1 MKTKFYILAVIAI
14 MLYCCQ
20 QKDWTGSNENDLETD
35 LDEVSGINDNLLRK
49 WFALNKESDSIIKSA
64 QLIID
69 QQSEQVESYPQDERE
84 YMNTCIEDA
93 QQQLNL
99 LKEKVKFTKQFAGDI
114 KHYDISLQHTID
126 SLEEDYVREKYKL
139 EDALK
144 ELK

>member
-1 MKTKFYILAVIAI
+1 MKTKFCLLIPIAI
-14 MLYCCQ
+14 LLYCCQ
-20 QKDWTGSNENDLETD
+20 QKDWAGSDENNIEIDSAEM
-35 LDEVSGINDNLLRK
+35 SGINDNLLRK
-49 WFALNKESDSIIKSA
+49 WFSLNRESDSIIKSS

-69 QQSEQVESYPQDERE
+69 QQREDVESHPQDERE

-93 QQQLNL
+93 QKQLNL
-99 LKEKVKFTKQFAGDI
+99 LKEKVKFTKKFAGDI
-114 KHYDISLQHTID
+114 KHYDPSLQHTID

>member
-14 MLYCCQ
+14 LLYCCQ
-20 QKDWTGSNENDLETD
+20 QKDWTSSNENGSETD

-69 QQSEQVESYPQDERE
+69 QQSQQVEFYPQDERE

-93 QQQLNL
+93 QQHLDL

-114 KHYDISLQHTID
+114 KHYDPSLQHTID

-144 ELK
+144 QLK

>member
-20 QKDWTGSNENDLETD
+20 QKDWTSTDENGLETD
-35 LDEVSGINDNLLRK
+35 LDDVSGINDNLLRK
-49 WFALNKESDSIIKSA
+49 WFALNKESDSIIKSS
-64 QLIID
+64 QHIID
-69 QQSEQVESYPQDERE
+69 QQREQVESYPQDERE

-93 QQQLNL
+93 QKQLNL

-114 KHYDISLQHTID
+114 KHYDQSLQQTID

>member
-1 MKTKFYILAVIAI
+1 MKAKFYILAIIAI
-14 MLYCCQ
+14 LLYCCQ
-20 QKDWTGSNENDLETD
+20 QKDWTGSNENGLETE

-69 QQSEQVESYPQDERE
+69 QQSTQVESYPQDERE
-84 YMNTCIEDA
+84 YINTCIEEA
-93 QQQLNL
+93 QQQLNI
-99 LKEKVKFTKQFAGDI
+99 LKEKVKFTKRFAADI
-114 KHYDISLQHTID
+114 KQYDPSLQHTID

-144 ELK
+144 QLK

>member
-1 MKTKFYILAVIAI
+1 MKIKFYIPVAII
-14 MLYCCQ
+14 MLSYCCQ
-20 QKDWTGSNENDLETD
+20 KKDWIDPNENDIEID
-35 LDEVSGINDNLLRK
+35 SGEMSGINDNLLRK
-49 WFALNKESDSIIKSA
+49 WFALNRESDSIIKSA

-69 QQSEQVESYPQDERE
+69 KQRNEVESHPQDERE
-84 YMNTCIEDA
+84 YMNTCLGDA
-93 QQQLNL
+93 QKQLNA

-114 KHYDISLQHTID
+114 THYDPSLQQTID

>member
-1 MKTKFYILAVIAI
+1 M
-14 MLYCCQ
+14 
-20 QKDWTGSNENDLETD
+20 
-35 LDEVSGINDNLLRK
+35 
-49 WFALNKESDSIIKSA
+49 NKESDSIIKSS
-64 QLIID
+64 QQIID
-69 QQSEQVESYPQDERE
+69 QQREQVELHPQDERE

-93 QQQLNL
+93 QKQLNL

-114 KHYDISLQHTID
+114 KHYDPSLQQTID

>member
-1 MKTKFYILAVIAI
+1 MKTKFYILAGIAI
-14 MLYCCQ
+14 LLYCCQ
-20 QKDWTGSNENDLETD
+20 QKDWTSSNENGLETD

-49 WFALNKESDSIIKSA
+49 WFALNKESDSIIKSS
-64 QLIID
+64 QQIID
-69 QQSEQVESYPQDERE
+69 QQREQVELHPQDERE

-93 QQQLNL
+93 QKQLNL

-114 KHYDISLQHTID
+114 KHYDPSLQQTID